1 MLFSGSLP
9 AKAAEAS
16 KAAAALFEPAN
27 YVVRRYGNKNR
38 FFFR

>member
-27 YVVRRYGNKNR
+27 YVVRRYGNKNQ